1 MGGEDATEEVE
12 VAPEEV
18 EAIVCEDAIGS
29 ACGVGGTAGAVVVG
43 VGSKSERSVV
53 VIGRIGIA
61 IPAAPKRGAGVA
73 NPGRKTDAEESVLEG
88 AGRRCGTS
96 VTAGREVEEEEVDEE
111 EVEEDSGR
119 LTARAGLKF
128 RRGELGELSAAFI
141 AAMDDWLMDEDDN
154 DDEVAVDDDMEDA
167 TLALG
172 TGEFRI
178 TLSRMI
184 LLSSSTALVLSAS
197 ALRSSSTRLL
207 LSSSALLSS
216 SFLLSFS
223 FSWTL

>member
-1 MGGEDATEEVE
+1 MGGEDAIEEVE

-53 VIGRIGIA
+53 VMGRIGIA

-96 VTAGREVEEEEVDEE
+96 VTAVRELEE
-111 EVEEDSGR
+111 EVEKR
-119 LTARAGLKF
+119 GLSSPCHET
-128 RRGELGELSAAFI
+128 RLSAAAV
-141 AAMDDWLMDEDDN
+141 AAAATAADFD
-154 DDEVAVDDDMEDA
+154 VVDM
-167 TLALG
+167 TP
-172 TGEFRI
+172 
-178 TLSRMI
+178 
-184 LLSSSTALVLSAS
+184 
-197 ALRSSSTRLL
+197 
-207 LSSSALLSS
+207 
-216 SFLLSFS
+216 
-223 FSWTL
+223 